1 MGKVICRGW
10 QTSVSDAAQPI
21 GIVYG
26 RNLKKKRKEP
36 AKRSTSHPGLGADPL
51 TIPISKNKGE

>member
-1 MGKVICRGW
+1 MGKVIFEGW
-10 QTSVSDAAQPI
+10 RTSVSDAAQPI

-36 AKRSTSHPGLGADPL
+36 AKRSTSEEKLIRARRVL
-51 TIPISKNKGE
+51 L